1 MSVKIK
7 KIDKLTSFCGLND
20 ISMNTE
26 FKDYNVIFANN
37 GAGKTSITRAFEL
50 LIGKNYQ
57 HTKQYQTIDSTIEP
71 EVSFTLND
79 NSSIVINTAQINPK
93 PSFNIEIYNSDFL
106 IHNAPLS
113 SEFGLKKLDDKT
125 IVLEGSFVGEET
137 KEIQEL
143 NKQKED
149 AISRQTAI
157 NGDINTP
164 DIKGE
169 LAKTDEEKSDAEIA
183 IEKIRKSVT
192 TREIPI
198 NMNEITID
206 STSLSG
212 KNIFNIDKSALQG
225 LQTKFDELN
234 IAMKSFES
242 LSEINFP
249 RLNLLQEKESFIKL
263 FEFDIEKE
271 AGEVGEKVKNHI
283 LKAGQKFIEDGKKL
297 IDSKKFDV
305 CPFCMQPIKN
315 GILNEYAIYFNDA
328 VEKFD
333 GLTQA
338 TLSKL
343 NDDFKSLKDSKSG
356 ILNSFEKFRP
366 FVSENFDQI
375 KNDFQSDLDLLDK
388 ALKQIIKLV
397 QEKQGIKNLE
407 SFSSA
412 KQSFLEAYKKCNE
425 ALEITKNILEN
436 KKTQQKELSRI
447 KGELKNL
454 KIIKA
459 KKESFEVQKKK
470 HEALKQKASL
480 NLELSQLEST
490 IKSADKS
497 IQELQAK
504 KRPDIKVINDYLKVL
519 NLSKYSVDS
528 DYQITISQKIVQN
541 ENIRIVLSEGE
552 KTTLAFAYFLARLKL
567 FYNKASLKDLVVVI
581 DDPISSLDEN
591 RIYTTSYL
599 VAKINQEIAGEVLQQ
614 ADDKAQVFVFTH
626 SHVFM
631 TNMIRILGKHASY
644 HQLSRNSDKLIFESK
659 DKAAGYFDTF
669 YMLLFKEIMNFAEDA
684 NLSEDYDKALNYG
697 NKIRI
702 LLESF
707 MKTNFISQFI
717 EKEYKQQSSFA
728 DETLENIIQT
738 ISASNGS
745 HQFQNAHFPQ
755 PDCKITDSNDL
766 KRKLDSVIKGLHM
779 DSHGSIVDFYSQHKT
794 SLQEVQ
800 KFAKIVI
807 NVMMALNPNQVCFY
821 IEASKNPE
829 FNQ

>member
-20 ISMNTE
+20 ISMDAE

-57 HTKQYQTIDSTIEP
+57 HIKQYQTIGSTVDP
-71 EVSFTLND
+71 EISFILSD
-79 NSSIVINTAQINPK
+79 NSSIAVNTTQINQNS
-93 PSFNIEIYNSDFL
+93 SFNIEIYNSDFL

-113 SEFGLKKLDDKT
+113 SDFGLKKLDDKT
-125 IVLEGSFVGEET
+125 IILEGSFVGEET

-143 NKQKED
+143 NKQKDD
-149 AISRQTAI
+149 AISRKIAI

-164 DIKGE
+164 NIKSE
-169 LAKTDEEKSDAEIA
+169 LEKTDERTSDAEAA
-183 IEKIRKSVT
+183 IERIRTSIT

-198 NMNEITID
+198 SISEISID
-206 STSLSG
+206 STLLSE
-212 KNIFNIDKSALQG
+212 KNTFNVDESRLQG
-225 LQTKFDELN
+225 LKTKFDELY

-242 LSEINFP
+242 LSEISFP
-249 RLNLLQEKESFIKL
+249 QLNVLQEESFTKL
-263 FEFDIEKE
+263 FKFDIEKE

-283 LKAGQKFIEDGKKL
+283 LKAGQKFIEDGMKL
-297 IDSKKFDV
+297 TDSEEFDV
-305 CPFCMQPIKN
+305 CPFCMQSIEN
-315 GILNEYAIYFNDA
+315 GILDGYAIYFNDA
-328 VEKFD
+328 IDKFNI
-333 GLTQA
+333 LTQT

-343 NDDFKSLKDSKSG
+343 NDDLKVLEGEKNR
-356 ILNSFEKFRP
+356 ILNDFEQFRP
-366 FVSENFDQI
+366 FVPENFDQS
-375 KNDFQSDLDLLDK
+375 KNDFQSNLDLLDK

-407 SFSSA
+407 SFFST
-412 KQSFLEAYKKCNE
+412 KQNFVETYKKCNE
-425 ALEITKNILEN
+425 VLEITKNILDN
-436 KKTQQKELSRI
+436 KRAQQKQLNFT
-447 KGELKNL
+447 KVELKKL
-454 KIIKA
+454 KILKA
-459 KKESFEVQKKK
+459 KKESFELQKKK
-470 HEALKQKASL
+470 YEVLKQKESL
-480 NLELSQLEST
+480 SFELSQLEDT
-490 IKSADKS
+490 IKNTEKS

-504 KRPDIKVINDYLKVL
+504 KRPDIKVIKDYLKVL

-567 FYNKASLKDLVVVI
+567 FYNKESLKDLIVVI

-599 VAKINQEIAGEVLQQ
+599 VAKINQEIAGEILQKS
-614 ADDKAQVFVFTH
+614 DDKAQVFVFTH

-669 YMLLFKEIMNFAEDA
+669 YMLLFKEIINFAEDT
-684 NLSEDYDKALNYG
+684 NLNEDYDKALNNG

-707 MKTNFISQFI
+707 IKTNFISQFI

-728 DETLENIIQT
+728 DETLDNIIKT
-738 ISASNGS
+738 ISDSNSS
-745 HQFQNAHFPQ
+745 HKFQNAYFSES
-755 PDCKITDSNDL
+755 DCQIIDSSDL
-766 KRKLDSVIKGLHM
+766 KMKLDSVIKGLHM

-800 KFAKIVI
+800 KFAKISI

-821 IEASKNPE
+821 IEASKK
-829 FNQ
+829 

>member
-7 KIDKLTSFCGLND
+7 RIDKLTSFCGLND
-20 ISMNTE
+20 ISMNAE

-50 LIGKNYQ
+50 LIGKNHQ
-57 HTKQYQTIDSTIEP
+57 HTKQYQTIDSTVEP
-71 EVSFTLND
+71 EISFILND
-79 NSSIVINTAQINPK
+79 NSSIAINTTHISPK

-169 LAKTDEEKSDAEIA
+169 LAKTDGEKSDAEVA
-183 IEKIRKSVT
+183 IEKIRTSVT

-198 NMNEITID
+198 NIDEITID

-212 KNIFNIDKSALQG
+212 KNTFNIDESTLQG
-225 LQTKFDELN
+225 LQTKFGELN

-249 RLNLLQEKESFIKL
+249 RLNLLQEEEGFTKL

-297 IDSKKFDV
+297 IDSKEFDV
-305 CPFCMQPIKN
+305 CPFCMQSIEN
-315 GILNEYAIYFNDA
+315 GILDEYAIYFNDA
-328 VEKFD
+328 VDKFN
-333 GLTQA
+333 GLTHA
-338 TLSKL
+338 TVSKL
-343 NDDFKSLKDSKSG
+343 NEDLKSLEDSKSG
-356 ILNSFEKFRP
+356 ILNHFEKFRP
-366 FVSENFDQI
+366 FVPENFDQI

-412 KQSFLEAYKKCNE
+412 KQSFVEAYKKCNE
-425 ALEITKNILEN
+425 ALEITKNILDN
-436 KKTQQKELSRI
+436 KKTQQKELNRI

-454 KIIKA
+454 KILKA
-459 KKESFEVQKKK
+459 KKESFELQKKK

-631 TNMIRILGKHASY
+631 TNIIRILGKHASY

-669 YMLLFKEIMNFAEDA
+669 YMLLFKEIMNFAEDT
-684 NLSEDYDKALNYG
+684 NLSEDYDKALNNG

-745 HQFQNAHFPQ
+745 HQFQNAHFSES
-755 PDCKITDSNDL
+755 DCQIVDSNDL
-766 KRKLDSVIKGLHM
+766 KMKLDSVIKGLHM

-800 KFAKIVI
+800 KFAKIAI

-821 IEASKNPE
+821 IEASKN
-829 FNQ
+829 

>member
-20 ISMNTE
+20 ISMNAD

-50 LIGKNYQ
+50 LIGENHQ
-57 HTKQYQTIDSTIEP
+57 HIKQYQTIDSTVEP
-71 EVSFTLND
+71 EISFILNG
-79 NSSIVINTAQINPK
+79 NSSIAINTTHISPK
-93 PSFNIEIYNSDFL
+93 RSFNIEIYNSDFL

-113 SEFGLKKLDDKT
+113 LEFGLKKLDDKT
-125 IVLEGSFVGEET
+125 IVLEGSFVGKET

-149 AISRQTAI
+149 AISRRTAI

-169 LAKTDEEKSDAEIA
+169 LARTDKEKSDAEVD
-183 IEKIRKSVT
+183 IEKIRKNIT

-212 KNIFNIDKSALQG
+212 ENTFNIDESYLKES
-225 LQTKFDELN
+225 QTEFDELN

-249 RLNLLQEKESFIKL
+249 HLNLLQEEESFTKL
-263 FEFDIEKE
+263 FKFDIEKE

-297 IDSKKFDV
+297 IDSKEFEV
-305 CPFCMQPIKN
+305 CPFCMQSIEN
-315 GILNEYAIYFNDA
+315 GILDEYAIYFNDA

-333 GLTQA
+333 GLTQV
-338 TLSKL
+338 TILKL
-343 NDDFKSLKDSKSG
+343 NEDLKSLEDSKRDL
-356 ILNSFEKFRP
+356 LNNFEKFRP

-375 KNDFQSDLDLLDK
+375 KNNFQSNFDLLDTI
-388 ALKQIIKLV
+388 LKEIIKLV
-397 QEKQGIKNLE
+397 QEKQGIKSLE

-412 KQSFLEAYKKCNE
+412 KQSFAEAYKKCNE
-425 ALEITKNILEN
+425 ALGITKNILEN
-436 KKTQQKELSRI
+436 KEAQQNELNDIRSKLKELKI
-447 KGELKNL
+447 LKV
-454 KIIKA
+454 
-459 KKESFEVQKKK
+459 KKESFELQKKK
-470 HEALKQKASL
+470 YEALQIEESL
-480 NLELSQLEST
+480 NRKLSELENT
-490 IKSADKS
+490 IKSIDKS
-497 IQELQAK
+497 IQELRAK
-504 KRPDIKVINDYLKVL
+504 KRPDIKAINDYLKVL

-567 FYNKASLKDLVVVI
+567 FYNKASLKDLVIVI

-591 RIYTTSYL
+591 RIYITSYL
-599 VAKINQEIAGEVLQQ
+599 VAKINQEIAGEVSQQ
-614 ADDKAQVFVFTH
+614 PDDKAQVFVFTH

-631 TNMIRILGKHASY
+631 TNIIRILGKHVSY
-644 HQLSRNSDKLIFESK
+644 YQLSRNSDKLIFESK
-659 DKAAGYFDTF
+659 DKVAGYFDTF
-669 YMLLFKEIMNFAEDA
+669 YMLLFKEIMNFAEDTD
-684 NLSEDYDKALNYG
+684 LSEDYDKALNNG

-717 EKEYKQQSSFA
+717 EKEYKQQSSFS
-728 DETLENIIQT
+728 DKTLENIIKT
-738 ISASNGS
+738 ISASNIS
-745 HQFQNAHFPQ
+745 HKFQNDHFSES
-755 PDCKITDSNDL
+755 DCKITDSNDL
-766 KRKLDSVIKGLHM
+766 KMKLDSVIKGLHM

-800 KFAKIVI
+800 KFAKIAI

-821 IEASKNPE
+821 IEASKN
-829 FNQ
+829 